1 MREVTDMYRIK
12 LYNKIAKC
20 GLDRLPAENYEI
32 GEEMENAD
40 AILIRS
46 AALHEV
52 TFDKSLRAIARAGAG
67 VNNIPIERCTEE
79 GICVF
84 NTPGANANA
93 VKELAICALLLA
105 SRKVV
110 DSIQWAKS
118 LEGNEDAPAAVEKG
132 KSAFVGPE
140 IMGKTLGVV
149 GFGGAIGKK
158 VAVAAHA
165 LGMNI
170 VGYDPFAS
178 DAVVAE
184 LGDTVRRVT
193 DLADLYADCDY
204 ISLHV
209 PATADTKGM
218 INADAIAKMRDGV
231 RIINLSR
238 AALVDDAAILPALEE
253 GKVAVYVTDFP
264 NGEVIGK
271 SGVIAIP
278 HLGAS
283 TPESEDNCAV
293 MAADEVRDFLE
304 CGNVKNSVNLPNLAK
319 ACAGENRI
327 TVIHEEGFD
336 AAAAIAALGI
346 ALKDS
351 VTAAR
356 KGIAYTIADTDADAS
371 AALILGENSAVKRV
385 VVL

>member
-1 MREVTDMYRIK
+1 MYRIK
-12 LYNKIAKC
+12 LYNKIAKI
-20 GLDRLPAENYEI
+20 GLSRLPAENYEI

-40 AILIRS
+40 AILVRS
-46 AALHEV
+46 AALHDV

-67 VNNIPIERCTEE
+67 VNNIPIDRCTEE

-93 VKELAICALLLA
+93 VKELAVCALLLA
-105 SRKVV
+105 SRNVV
-110 DSIQWAKS
+110 GAIDWAKG

-140 IMGKTLGVV
+140 IMGKTLGIV

-158 VAVAAHA
+158 VAVAANA
-165 LGMNI
+165 LGMSV

-193 DLADLYADCDY
+193 ELSDLYEASDY

-209 PATADTKGM
+209 PATPDTKGM

-231 RIINLSR
+231 RILNLSR
-238 AALVDDAAILPALEE
+238 AALVDDSAILPALEE

-271 SGVIAIP
+271 KGVVAIP

-293 MAADEVRDFLE
+293 MAVDEVRDYLE
-304 CGNVKNSVNLPNLAK
+304 CGNVRNSVNLPNLVK
-319 ACAGENRI
+319 ECAGEWRI

-336 AAAAIAALGI
+336 AVEAIKSLGI
-346 ALKDS
+346 TVNDAQ
-351 VTAAR
+351 TAFR

-371 AALILGENSAVKRV
+371 AALTLGENTAVKRV

>member
-1 MREVTDMYRIK
+1 MYRIK

-20 GLDRLPAENYEI
+20 GLSRLPAENYEI
-32 GEEMENAD
+32 GEEMKNAD
-40 AILIRS
+40 AILVRS
-46 AALHEV
+46 AALHDV
-52 TFDKSLRAIARAGAG
+52 TFDKGLRAIARAGAG
-67 VNNIPIERCTEE
+67 VNNIPIDRCTQE

-110 DSIQWAKS
+110 DSIKWALT

-140 IMGKTLGVV
+140 IMGKTLGIV

-158 VAVAAHA
+158 VAVAANA

-178 DAVVAE
+178 DAVVSE

-193 DLADLYADCDY
+193 ELADLYAESDY

-218 INADAIAKMRDGV
+218 INADAIALMRDGV

-238 AALVDDAAILPALEE
+238 AALVDDAAILPALEA

-264 NGEVIGK
+264 NGDVIGK
-271 SGVIAIP
+271 PGVIAIP

-304 CGNVKNSVNLPNLAK
+304 CGNVKNSVNLPNLVK
-319 ACAGENRI
+319 DCAGENRI

-336 AAAAIAALGI
+336 AVAAIAALGI
-346 ALKDS
+346 AVKDS
-351 VTAAR
+351 ATAAR
-356 KGIAYTIADTDADAS
+356 KGIAYTIADTDADAT
-371 AALILGENSAVKRV
+371 AALALGENAAVKRV

>member
-1 MREVTDMYRIK
+1 MYRIK
-12 LYNKIAKC
+12 LYNKIAKI
-20 GLDRLPAENYEI
+20 GLSRLPAENYEI

-40 AILIRS
+40 AILVRS

-67 VNNIPIERCTEE
+67 VNNIPIDRCTEE

-93 VKELAICALLLA
+93 VKELAVCALLLA
-105 SRKVV
+105 SRNVV
-110 DSIQWAKS
+110 GAIDWAKG

-140 IMGKTLGVV
+140 IMGKTLGIV

-158 VAVAAHA
+158 VAVAANA
-165 LGMNI
+165 LGMSV

-184 LGDTVRRVT
+184 LGDTVRRVSE
-193 DLADLYADCDY
+193 LADLYEASDY

-209 PATADTKGM
+209 PATPDTKGM

-231 RIINLSR
+231 RIVNLSR
-238 AALVDDAAILPALEE
+238 AALVDDSAILPALEE

-271 SGVIAIP
+271 KGVVAIP

-293 MAADEVRDFLE
+293 MAADEVRDYLE
-304 CGNVKNSVNLPNLAK
+304 CGNVRNSVNLPNLSK
-319 ACAGENRI
+319 DCAGENRI

-336 AAAAIAALGI
+336 AVAAIRALGI
-346 ALKDS
+346 AVADS
-351 VTAAR
+351 ATAAK
-356 KGIAYTIADTDADAS
+356 KGIAYTIVDTDADAT
-371 AALILGENSAVKRV
+371 AVLALGENAAVKRV

>member
-1 MREVTDMYRIK
+1 MYRIK

-20 GLDRLPAENYEI
+20 GLSRLPAENYEI
-32 GEEMENAD
+32 GEEMDNAD
-40 AILIRS
+40 AILVRS

-52 TFDKSLRAIARAGAG
+52 TFDPSLRAIARAGAG
-67 VNNIPIERCTEE
+67 VNNIPIDRCTEE

-110 DSIQWAKS
+110 DSIRWAQT

-165 LGMNI
+165 LGMSI

-178 DAVVAE
+178 DAVLAE

-193 DLADLYADCDY
+193 DLADLYAESDY

-218 INADAIAKMRDGV
+218 INADAISKMRDGV

-238 AALVDDAAILPALEE
+238 AALVDDAAILPALEA

-264 NGEVIGK
+264 NGDVIGK
-271 SGVIAIP
+271 TGVIAIP

-304 CGNVKNSVNLPNLAK
+304 CGNVKNSVNLPNLSK

-346 ALKDS
+346 DLKDS

-356 KGIAYTIADTDADAS
+356 KGIAYTIADTDADAA
-371 AALILGENSAVKRV
+371 AALTLGENAAVKRV

>member
-1 MREVTDMYRIK
+1 
-12 LYNKIAKC
+12 
-20 GLDRLPAENYEI
+20 
-32 GEEMENAD
+32 
-40 AILIRS
+40 
-46 AALHEV
+46 
-52 TFDKSLRAIARAGAG
+52 
-67 VNNIPIERCTEE
+67 
-79 GICVF
+79 
-84 NTPGANANA
+84 
-93 VKELAICALLLA
+93 
-105 SRKVV
+105 
-110 DSIQWAKS
+110 
-118 LEGNEDAPAAVEKG
+118 
-132 KSAFVGPE
+132 PE
-140 IMGKTLGVV
+140 IMGKTLGIV

-158 VAVAAHA
+158 VAVAANA
-165 LGMNI
+165 LGMSV

-193 DLADLYADCDY
+193 ELADLYEASDY

-209 PATADTKGM
+209 PATPDTKGM

-238 AALVDDAAILPALEE
+238 AALVDDSAILPALEE

-271 SGVIAIP
+271 KGVVAIP

-293 MAADEVRDFLE
+293 MAADEVRDYLE
-304 CGNVKNSVNLPNLAK
+304 CGNVKNSVNLPNLALD
-319 ACAGENRI
+319 CAGENRI

-336 AAAAIAALGI
+336 AVEAVRALGI
-346 ALKDS
+346 TVANS
-351 VTAAR
+351 ATAAR
-356 KGIAYTIADTDADAS
+356 KGIAYTIVDTDADAS
-371 AALILGENSAVKRV
+371 AALTLGENAAVKRV